1 MNGINKSKIIK
12 LLKKSKSCDVKS
24 DQKITV
30 KKESVSKRD
39 VTLLKICVN
48 KTILHAPA
56 PCKGQTNKQ
65 NLSKLSF

>member
-39 VTLLKICVN
+39 VTLLKICVKRQFYTHRRRVN
-48 KTILHAPA
+48 DK
-56 PCKGQTNKQ
+56 QTNKICQ
-65 NLSKLSF
+65 N